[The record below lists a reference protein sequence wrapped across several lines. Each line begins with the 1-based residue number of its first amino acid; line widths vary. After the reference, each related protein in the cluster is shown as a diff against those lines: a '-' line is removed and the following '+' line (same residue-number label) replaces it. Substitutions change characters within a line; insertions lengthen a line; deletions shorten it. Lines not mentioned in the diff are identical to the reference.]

1 MFNNNKEDEPK
12 KNKIEELEDKMDDII
27 ARIENIESVLEIEP
41 EEEENFEDDE
51 NEEEDDNN

>member
-1 MFNNNKEDEPK
+1 MQLGT
-12 KNKIEELEDKMDDII
+12 NKIEELDEKLDDII
-27 ARIENIESVLEIEP
+27 ARIENIESILEIEP

>member
-1 MFNNNKEDEPK
+1 MLNNKKEEDK
-12 KNKIEELEDKMDDII
+12 KNKIEELDEKLDDII
-27 ARIENIESVLEIEP
+27 VRIENIESILEIEP